1 MEKVWEFVEPAVL
14 AVQHQLGLSRPQTE
28 LMLLS
33 IIAVILVHAVASVLF
48 PSKPAKPEC
57 CISKFIQ
64 QRKAVGGPVSIPPN
78 MGSGNGGDSA
88 LLAEIHQQLAH
99 IHNEIQQLKNERE
112 IVDHELIETST
123 QILQAI
129 GASFVPIED
138 EEDSEFIAESPAAII
153 KPVPTRPL
161 PVNPAGAPN
170 AMHAAP
176 INPVAQSEPTMVRA
190 PAPLAAVRTP
200 VMAQSDPA
208 SIRGPAPVASIDSA
222 SMRGPAPVASVRTP
236 VNPQSDSA
244 TMRGPAPVAS
254 VRTPVNPQSDQA
266 TMRGP
271 APVASVRTPVNPQ
284 SDSATLRGPAPV
296 ASVRT
301 PVNSQPDSALVRT
314 PVQDPVQASAVNQGQ
329 DSGRG
334 ELDAVA
340 KAPIAVTT
348 STPPSEPVTA
358 APKMS
363 ALAMARMKREQ
374 EMSEAAKPAAP
385 AVGNP
390 FSKPKSGPFGGPIAQ
405 K

>member
-244 TMRGPAPVAS
+244 T
-254 VRTPVNPQSDQA
+254 
-266 TMRGP
+266 
-271 APVASVRTPVNPQ
+271 
-284 SDSATLRGPAPV
+284 LRGPAPV